1 MRDSGLLERENG
13 ELTEKQRK
21 ERKKM
26 TEKCSNSRGATFCSD
41 SSRKGLDDKSQ
52 RSSAVC
58 TAAPAWDAPSSNSR
72 PGKFFFVS
80 KIVYGFLPLGI
91 YLIRV
96 RIHEGTKKN
105 AWNNFWSPFRVPL
118 LLLWNIFFFIC
129 RTVGPKST
137 VHRTTSYDYVKS
149 ASSYLPVENYGDSLT
164 FSRTKTIL
172 SGSIFVRS
180 FALPV
185 RKFPVA
191 FDGTLWK

>member
-96 RIHEGTKKN
+96 RIHEGTKKMLGII
-105 AWNNFWSPFRVPL
+105 FGPL
-118 LLLWNIFFFIC
+118 FVSHCYCYEIFFFLYAELWA
-129 RTVGPKST
+129 R
-137 VHRTTSYDYVKS
+137 
-149 ASSYLPVENYGDSLT
+149 SLRFT
-164 FSRTKTIL
+164 EPLVMIM
-172 SGSIFVRS
+172 
-180 FALPV
+180 
-185 RKFPVA
+185 
-191 FDGTLWK
+191 